1 MLRLVI
7 CTVKILVLK
16 HACCAY
22 SDMVASEFLFLI
34 VLNRL
39 VVLLADLAYCHLHLL
54 ADNEY
59 RSKTC
64 QPQSTTSGVC

>member
-7 CTVKILVLK
+7 CTVKILVLE
-16 HACCAY
+16 HACCADT
-22 SDMVASEFLFLI
+22 DMVVSEFLFLI

-39 VVLLADLAYCHLHLL
+39 VVLLAEAYCHLHLL

-64 QPQSTTSGVC
+64 RPQSTTSGVC